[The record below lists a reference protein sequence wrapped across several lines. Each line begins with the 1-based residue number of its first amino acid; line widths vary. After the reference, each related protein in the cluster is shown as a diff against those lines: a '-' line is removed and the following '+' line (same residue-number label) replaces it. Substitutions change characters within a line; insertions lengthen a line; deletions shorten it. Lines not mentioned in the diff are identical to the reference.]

1 VKIKTIKYNENGLSR
16 AENTAPKF
24 VLPKKDLN
32 KDNIQ
37 IVTKDHYLA
46 VSKKNQK

>member
-1 VKIKTIKYNENGLSR
+1 MKIKAVKYNENGLSR

-32 KDNIQ
+32 KDNIN
-37 IVTKDHYLA
+37 IVSQNHYIA
-46 VSKKNQK
+46 VIRKKQK